1 MLVKRKSENTC
12 GTKPSGRRTSGSAAK
27 KVAIYLRL
35 ATASHR
41 RRLSGIFSRF
51 EDGAPWD
58 ILLVNDEKML
68 GELLETDD
76 PDDRPDGIISC
87 TIADE
92 RIRRMVLTSGIPYV
106 GIGTYS
112 GTETRE
118 RFPVAKG
125 CSSRVMYVR
134 NDNEGVGI
142 AAAEYFMSLGN
153 FRSFAYVHASRTCSW
168 SETRGRS
175 FIQALATAGRE
186 CAEYGPNMHPARD
199 RLELGQ
205 FLARLEKPAAVL
217 AAWDGRAAEVLDVA
231 KSSGVA
237 VPSQMVI
244 LGVDDDETF
253 CEHVAPPL
261 SSVRTDAEGMGRA
274 AADALSMLMRSKP
287 SQPSKTV
294 CCKVLGIT
302 ERASTHPPAPA
313 AHIVEQALAYIE
325 THAKEGIGP
334 GDVARHLNISRR
346 LLDMRFHEYNA
357 LTVSGAIVAQRLEEA
372 KRLLAKTTM
381 SAADVFAAVGFSN
394 TAYPHRLFKKAT
406 GVAPGEWRR
415 QSRTDEAPGD
425 ESMDGFSRLW
435 TINAK
440 DADRLRALALQLTPD
455 AKFSIGALSKALRSG
470 TTRLFVLRHRGM
482 IVACASAVFFDT
494 PTARHCRIEDIV
506 VDPSERGMGLGRQ
519 VMERTLSALRQDG
532 VRNVELTS
540 RPARKA
546 ANALYRSLGFS
557 LRETNVYTL
566 DLQVK

>member
-1 MLVKRKSENTC
+1 MRKSENTC
-12 GTKPSGRRTSGSAAK
+12 GIKPSRRRTSGTAAK
-27 KVAIYLRL
+27 KVAICLRL

-58 ILLVNDEKML
+58 ILLVNGEKML

-76 PDDRPDGIISC
+76 PEDRPDGIISC

-92 RIRRMVLTSGIPYV
+92 RVRRMVLTSGIPYV

-112 GTETRE
+112 GTETHE
-118 RFPVAKG
+118 KFPVAEG
-125 CSSRVMYVR
+125 CASRVRYVR
-134 NDNEGVGI
+134 NDDEGVGAS
-142 AAAEYFMSLGN
+142 AAKYFMSLGN
-153 FRSFAYVHASRTCSW
+153 FRSFAYVHASRACSW

-175 FIQALATAGRE
+175 FIQTLAAAGRE
-186 CAEYGPNMHPARD
+186 CAEYGPDMHPARD

-237 VPSQMVI
+237 VPAQMVI

-253 CEHVAPPL
+253 CEHAAPPL
-261 SSVRTDAEGMGRA
+261 SSVRTNAEGMGRA
-274 AADALSMLMRSKP
+274 AADALNMLMQAKP
-287 SQPSKTV
+287 SQAPETV
-294 CCKVLGIT
+294 SCSVLGIT

-325 THAKEGIGP
+325 AHAKEGIGP

-357 LTVSGAIVAQRLEEA
+357 LTVSGAIVAHRLEEA
-372 KRLLAKTTM
+372 KRLLTKTTM
-381 SAADVFAAVGFSN
+381 PAKAVFAAVGFSD
-394 TAYPHRLFKKAT
+394 TAHTHRLFKKAT

-415 QSRTDEAPGD
+415 RSRADEASGG
-425 ESMDGFSRLW
+425 EGMDGFSRLW
-435 TINAK
+435 TIKAK
-440 DADRLRALALQLTPD
+440 DADRLRALSLQLTPD

-494 PTARHCRIEDIV
+494 PTARHCRIEDVV
-506 VDPSERGMGLGRQ
+506 VDSGLRGSGLGRQ
-519 VMERTLSALRQDG
+519 IMEKTLAALRQDG

-546 ANALYRSLGFS
+546 ANALYRSLGFA
-557 LRETNVYTL
+557 LRKTNVYAL
-566 DLQVK
+566 DLQAK